1 MRKIRRQTGKHIN
14 ICIFN
19 VRPEPKNNRESCVK
33 CQRQIE
39 SGRPQAKVSG
49 DCVLLD
55 WIMWMERGG
64 FIISY
69 QNPIKITRAH
79 RK

>member
-1 MRKIRRQTGKHIN
+1 MPKTDRKRQA
-14 ICIFN
+14 
-19 VRPEPKNNRESCVK
+19 S
-33 CQRQIE
+33 
-39 SGRPQAKVSG
+39 AKVSG